1 MTDRLCAV
9 ALAMLCGVSACSA
22 QPAPGQDDRQSIVVP
37 FHFSPDAKNPMEV
50 FRLFHFELGE
60 RAARE
65 ARDRD
70 YEPVVSRDQL
80 LDGRWTLMSAIT
92 PRRGVFYWVLS
103 GPYGVYGKNTMLEA
117 RRDLRVCRFT
127 LSFDGPSADP
137 LIPTHSWLALVR
149 PDSPQALIEPT
160 CAPPLQTEIER
171 IARWRN
177 DRSKAVYTV
186 LGEARSDKL
195 RGWLVDQSKVN
206 HPFDASGAVAALIER
221 GDTVVRATPAGS
233 YDTPISYVTTRS
245 GRTMVGFHDSSAST
259 LSHPACIVD
268 GVTWRDVASGAGTPS
283 PVPSPVMASARQL
296 CEQITQRY
304 NEQVSERMDRELKTN
319 PITVAPVTVPPQRA
333 DEK

>member
-1 MTDRLCAV
+1 MTSRLRAV
-9 ALAMLCGVSACSA
+9 ALAMLCGISACSA
-22 QPAPGQDDRQSIVVP
+22 QPVAGQDDRQSIVVP
-37 FHFSPDAKNPMEV
+37 FHFSPDAKDPMEV
-50 FRLFHFELGE
+50 FRQFHFELGA
-60 RAARE
+60 RAASE

-103 GPYGVYGKNTMLEA
+103 GPYGVYGENTMLEA

-149 PDSPQALIEPT
+149 PESPQALIEPT
-160 CAPPLQTEIER
+160 CAPPLQAEIER

-177 DRSKAVYTV
+177 DRSKAVYTI
-186 LGEARSDKL
+186 LAEARSGTL
-195 RGWLVDQSKVN
+195 HGWFVDQSKVN
-206 HPFDASGAVAALIER
+206 HPFDATGAVASLIER

-233 YDTPISYVTTRS
+233 YDTPISYVTTRT

-259 LSHPACIVD
+259 LAYPACIIE
-268 GVTWRDVASGAGTPS
+268 GVTWRDVANHSATPS
-283 PVPSPVMASARQL
+283 PIMASARRL
-296 CEQITQRY
+296 CRQIAQRHQEQESKRL
-304 NEQVSERMDRELKTN
+304 DRELETN
-319 PITVAPVTVPPQRA
+319 PIKLVPIEEVQQRA
-333 DEK
+333 GGK